1 MSEAPRS
8 NDLLERC
15 PIIIELP
22 VSWGEMDAFQH
33 VNNVAFFRYFES
45 ARIAYGDKVDMY
57 RHLTEEGIGPI
68 LASTSCD
75 FLKPLRYP
83 DTIRVGCRTN
93 RLTHSEME
101 QEYAIYSLRL
111 QRIAAIG
118 TGRIVAYDYRALK
131 RSSFP
136 RPLIERILQLQPEI
150 GLE

>member
-1 MSEAPRS
+1 MPDTPSD
-8 NDLLERC
+8 DLLQRC
-15 PIIIELP
+15 PVTIELP
-22 VSWGEMDAFQH
+22 VLWGQMDAFQH
-33 VNNVAFFRYFES
+33 VNNVAYFRYFES

-83 DTIRVGCRTN
+83 DTIRIGCRAS
-93 RLTHSEME
+93 RLTQSEME

-111 QRIAAIG
+111 QRLAAVG
-118 TGRIVAYDYRALK
+118 ASRIVAYDYRALK
-131 RSSFP
+131 RGAFP
-136 RPLIERILQLQPEI
+136 RPLLERILHLQPEI